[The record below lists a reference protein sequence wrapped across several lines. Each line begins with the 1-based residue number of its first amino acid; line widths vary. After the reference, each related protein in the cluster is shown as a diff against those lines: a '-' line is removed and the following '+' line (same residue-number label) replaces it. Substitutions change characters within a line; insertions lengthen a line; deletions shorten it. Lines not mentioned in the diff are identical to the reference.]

1 MTLPTSNDRG
11 KRPVCVD
18 DDSDVDD
25 LDDVLDAFTPNSAAK
40 PAPPTTA
47 TNKTATDPSPPPDA
61 SAARPPDGKNTET
74 TDTDFAE
81 EFSRQM
87 EAMLRDLSIP
97 EDPSGTADNP
107 GTSNINAGAG
117 NDKTREALRA
127 AWEEM
132 LVKSMDDA
140 LSGVSAGDGG
150 ATKSNAAVDSED
162 AFQKSLREA
171 TERLHKSDAELQ
183 ADSQPGDDELAALLE
198 SGDDSELQKLLEGMM
213 GQLMSKEV
221 LYEPLKE
228 LNDKFP
234 SYLASNR
241 DKLSASDL
249 ARYEAQQACAS
260 QIIDVFNDTGYRDD
274 NPEMTTKIIAL
285 MNKMQEHGAPPAEI
299 MGELPPGLELGPDGA
314 PQLPEGCLIV

>member
-1 MTLPTSNDRG
+1 MASPSSHDRG
-11 KRPVCVD
+11 KRPVCVED
-18 DDSDVDD
+18 DFDVDD
-25 LDDVLDAFTPNSAAK
+25 LDDILDNFTPN
-40 PAPPTTA
+40 APETTA
-47 TNKTATDPSPPPDA
+47 TDKTATDASPPPGA
-61 SAARPPDGKNTET
+61 SARPPDGENTET

-81 EFSRQM
+81 EFARQM

-97 EDPSGTADNP
+97 EDPSSTTDSP
-107 GTSNINAGAG
+107 GARNA
-117 NDKTREALRA
+117 NDETRQSLKT

-132 LVKSMDDA
+132 LIKSMDDA
-140 LSGVSAGDGG
+140 LSGISDGAKSNSAG
-150 ATKSNAAVDSED
+150 DSED
-162 AFQKSLREA
+162 AFQKSLRET
-171 TERLHKSDAELQ
+171 TERLHRSDTELQ

-198 SGDDSELQKLLEGMM
+198 SDDDKELQKLLEGMM

-241 DKLSASDL
+241 VKLSASDL
-249 ARYEAQQACAS
+249 ARYEAQYACAS

-299 MGELPPGLELGPDGA
+299 MGELPPGLDLGPDGA
-314 PQLPEGCLIV
+314 PRLPEGCLIV

>member
-1 MTLPTSNDRG
+1 MASPTSNDRG
-11 KRPVCVD
+11 KRPVRVD

-25 LDDVLDAFTPNSAAK
+25 LDDVLDDFTPNSPAK
-40 PAPPTTA
+40 PAPQTTA
-47 TNKTATDPSPPPDA
+47 TNITATVPSPSPGA
-61 SAARPPDGKNTET
+61 SARPPDGENTET

-81 EFSRQM
+81 EFARQM

-97 EDPSGTADNP
+97 EDPSSTADSP
-107 GTSNINAGAG
+107 GTSNTEAGK
-117 NDKTREALRA
+117 DKTREAFRA

-140 LSGVSAGDGG
+140 LSGVPDG
-150 ATKSNAAVDSED
+150 TKSNAAGDSED

-171 TERLHKSDAELQ
+171 TERLHKSDTELQ
-183 ADSQPGDDELAALLE
+183 ADSQAGDDDLTALLE
-198 SGDDSELQKLLEGMM
+198 SGDDGELQKLLEGMM

-221 LYEPLKE
+221 LYDPLNE

-249 ARYEAQQACAS
+249 ARYEAQHACAS

-299 MGELPPGLELGPDGA
+299 MGELPPGLDLGPDGA
-314 PQLPEGCLIV
+314 PQLPDGCLIV

>member
-1 MTLPTSNDRG
+1 
-11 KRPVCVD
+11 
-18 DDSDVDD
+18 
-25 LDDVLDAFTPNSAAK
+25 
-40 PAPPTTA
+40 
-47 TNKTATDPSPPPDA
+47 
-61 SAARPPDGKNTET
+61 
-74 TDTDFAE
+74 
-81 EFSRQM
+81 M

-97 EDPSGTADNP
+97 EDPSGAAEGP
-107 GTSNINAGAG
+107 GTSNTSAG
-117 NDKTREALRA
+117 NDKTREAFRA

-140 LSGVSAGDGG
+140 ISGVSDDA
-150 ATKSNAAVDSED
+150 KSNAAGDSED

-171 TERLHKSDAELQ
+171 TERLHKSDTELQ
-183 ADSQPGDDELAALLE
+183 ADSQAGDDELAALLE
-198 SGDDSELQKLLEGMM
+198 SGGDDGELQKLLEGMM

-221 LYEPLKE
+221 LNEPLKE

-260 QIIDVFNDTGYRDD
+260 QIIDVFDDAGYRDD

-299 MGELPPGLELGPDGA
+299 MGELPPGLDLGPDGA